1 MVLLPKIEKI
11 RIINTT
17 YELDTSGAG
26 LCCADPISVFK
37 LKGQVN
43 AKEGVNIYTAQSAFL
58 RVLMKKHNIST
69 YGKDLTLAGSSGLE
83 EDFGLGL
90 TGQLKK

>member
-1 MVLLPKIEKI
+1 M
-11 RIINTT
+11 
-17 YELDTSGAG
+17 
-26 LCCADPISVFK
+26 FK

-43 AKEGVNIYTAQSAFL
+43 AKEGVNIYTAHSAFL

-90 TGQLKK
+90 TGQLKTKLLCYEKIRNTCKEIFTKMSGGFIAPWNLIMPY

>member
-1 MVLLPKIEKI
+1 M
-11 RIINTT
+11 
-17 YELDTSGAG
+17 
-26 LCCADPISVFK
+26 FK
-37 LKGQVN
+37 LKGQGN

-69 YGKDLTLAGSSGLE
+69 YEKDLTLAGFWGLE

-90 TGQLKK
+90 TGQ